1 MQINRLFEIIYIL
14 LDKKSV
20 TAKTLSDKFEVSV
33 RTIYRDIETLSAAG
47 IPIYMSRGKGGGIS
61 LMPNFVLNKSVL
73 TDKEKNDIISSVKAM
88 STVNFLDTSSALR
101 KLGSMLGE
109 NSSDWIEIDFSNWS
123 NNTYESDIFKDLKSA
138 ILAYKIVSFSY
149 SNNNGEKSFR
159 TVEPYKLC
167 FKGSAWYL
175 YGFCKLR
182 QDFRFFKLRRIK
194 EISVKDE
201 IFAPKATE
209 NLFNRHNDYN
219 MNFIKLKLK
228 ISNKSA
234 YRVYDE
240 FDNYEVQSDGSFI
253 AETDFPDNNWLI
265 YYILSFGSDCKVL
278 EPEYIRD
285 KIINELKNSVNNYL

>member
-175 YGFCKLR
+175 YGFCMK
-182 QDFRFFKLRRIK
+182 
-194 EISVKDE
+194 
-201 IFAPKATE
+201 
-209 NLFNRHNDYN
+209 Y
-219 MNFIKLKLK
+219 
-228 ISNKSA
+228 
-234 YRVYDE
+234 
-240 FDNYEVQSDGSFI
+240 
-253 AETDFPDNNWLI
+253 
-265 YYILSFGSDCKVL
+265 
-278 EPEYIRD
+278 
-285 KIINELKNSVNNYL
+285 